1 MESLLY
7 LYGVGFFIWIY
18 SFISVLSNEFKS
30 GTTKIVWI
38 LALIFFPVSCLIYP
52 FLKNKQIVGSSSSF
66 IAWEDIIMWAS
77 MLIGIFIGIFIA
89 SFIFVKI
96 TNFYNID
103 LNHFV
108 GGIIIAILGL
118 IFGFIIFLGFAAIH
132 GLFQAI
138 VNKNK
143 NEKEIIKNAK
153 NGIAADQNRLGVMY
167 ENGRYV
173 KKDLHQAVNWYEKA
187 AEQNNAWGLYNLGEC
202 YYSGKYFNQDYIMA
216 RELYEKAAKQNHS
229 EAQNKLGIIYN
240 NGYGIDMDEV
250 EALKWFEKAAN
261 NGFHWAQSNLANM
274 YYNGEGTEKN
284 YQKAYELYKKASE
297 QNNEV
302 AMVKLAKM
310 YLLGQGVSENFEYA
324 KELLSN
330 LYKKGNEDAVF
341 LWQSYNLENI

>member
-1 MESLLY
+1 MDSLFY
-7 LYGVGFFIWIY
+7 LYGVGFVIWIY

-30 GTTKIVWI
+30 GATKIVWI

-52 FLKNKQIVGSSSSF
+52 FLKNKQIVDGSSSS
-66 IAWEDIIMWAS
+66 IAWKDIAMWGS
-77 MLIGIFIGIFIA
+77 MFIGILIA
-89 SFIFVKI
+89 SIILVKI

-103 LNHFV
+103 LNIFI
-108 GGIIIAILGL
+108 GGIIVG
-118 IFGFIIFLGFAAIH
+118 IFGFIIALGFAAIH

-143 NEKEIIKNAK
+143 NEKEIIKNAN

-187 AEQNNAWGLYNLGEC
+187 AEQNNAWGLYNLGEL
-202 YYSGKYFNQDYIMA
+202 YYSGKYFNQDYTMA

-229 EAQNKLGIIYN
+229 EAQNKLGIIYD
-240 NGYGIDMDEV
+240 NGYGVGIDSK
-250 EALKWFEKAAN
+250 EAFKWFEKAAN

-274 YYNGEGTEKN
+274 YYNGIGTEKN

-302 AMVKLAKM
+302 AIVKLAKM

-324 KELLSN
+324 KELLYD
-330 LYKKGNEDAVF
+330 LYKKGNDDAIS
-341 LWQSYNLENI
+341 LWKSYKLGSI